1 MPTPCRY
8 VADAASAKSEEDD
21 MWRGR
26 WGAVAVLAVWL
37 GFAGVVPALAPRPG
51 SIQDNRTVNNPP
63 ASAESLRA
71 QQILRAE
78 FPDLR
83 GVPALIVVARPAGRL
98 SVGDIAA
105 VHAMTTRLSGSGRP
119 DHRWGRPTFD
129 DRTVSPDGST
139 ATIVVPVLADAGDPG
154 FPDEIAAIRATIA
167 GVERPAGLRV
177 AVSGPAGIIADT
189 VAVFGRVNLVLLLGA
204 LALVLV
210 ILLIVYRAPLLAA
223 IPLMAAGIA
232 VSLTNAAGA
241 LLARAGV
248 LSVNSQAASI
258 MSVLVIGLGT
268 DYCVFIISRYAEQ
281 LGDAHRPSLPERLA
295 AMRAAMSAV
304 AESLIY
310 SAVTVVLALLLLL
323 LATLP

>member
-1 MPTPCRY
+1 MR
-8 VADAASAKSEEDD
+8 
-21 MWRGR
+21 RGR
-26 WGAVAVLAVWL
+26 SGAAAVLVVWL
-37 GFAGVVPALAPRPG
+37 VLSGVVPALAPRPA

-83 GVPALIVVARPAGRL
+83 GVPALIVVARPGGRL
-98 SVGDIAA
+98 SAGDIAA
-105 VHAMTTRLSGSGRP
+105 VHAMTTRLSGPGVEQQLLERGRP
-119 DHRWGRPTFD
+119 GHRWGRPTFD
-129 DRTVSPDGST
+129 DRMISPDRST

-154 FPDEIAAIRATIA
+154 FPDEITAIRAAIG

-177 AVSGPAGIIADT
+177 AVSGPAGIVADT
-189 VAVFGRVNLVLLLGA
+189 VAVFSRGNLVVLLGA

-223 IPLMAAGIA
+223 IPLAAAGIA
-232 VSLTNAAGA
+232 VSLTNATGA
-241 LLARAGV
+241 LLAKAGV

-268 DYCVFIISRYAEQ
+268 DYCVFIISRYTEQ
-281 LGDAHRPSLPERLA
+281 LGGAH
-295 AMRAAMSAV
+295 
-304 AESLIY
+304 
-310 SAVTVVLALLLLL
+310 
-323 LATLP
+323 